1 MRLLFSL
8 SFLSVKIIHDHFLL
22 LFFFPSV
29 FEILTLAKPCEEK
42 ISQPM
47 EIDETSIQSK
57 LKSLRKFKF

>member
-8 SFLSVKIIHDHFLL
+8 SFLSVKIIHDHFL